1 VREVNVVVDLRHR
14 ERVVI
19 DTVRLDQLFH
29 DLGQRGAENFVMDR
43 VEDIAER
50 LADLEWHY
58 RQNTHDVLARE
69 ARVVSKLC
77 TDIGLTSLARVVRDL
92 GVTARSGDTIAVRAV
107 WDRLVR
113 IGDRSLAQVWEV
125 PGLSL

>member
-1 VREVNVVVDLRHR
+1 MNTVIDLRHR

-19 DTVRLDQLFH
+19 DTARLDDLFQEH
-29 DLGQRGAENFVMDR
+29 GQRGAEAFVMDR
-43 VEDIAER
+43 VEDISER
-50 LADLEWHY
+50 LADIEWQY
-58 RQNTHDVLARE
+58 RQGALGEVARE
-69 ARVVSKLC
+69 ARIVSKLC
-77 TDIGLTSLARVVRDL
+77 VEIGLTSLARVVRDL
-92 GVTARSGDTIAVRAV
+92 AVSAEHGDMIAFRAV